1 MSEYSERQL
10 AWMAKHETGVAGMTA
25 VSSGTCPGCP
35 ECMERDGYDDEEAH
49 EEAYQCG
56 SLDASDE
63 PSFSWHSCGICGCG
77 LGGDR
82 HVWHWLSVDS
92 FKVGADGHR
101 YATPASGINHES
113 DACTDCVVFHA
124 NGDVPDDEY
133 LDWLD

>member
-1 MSEYSERQL
+1 MSEYSKRQL
-10 AWMAKHETGVAGMTA
+10 AWMKRFEDGLSGMEG

-82 HVWHWLSVDS
+82 HVWHWLDS
-92 FKVGADGHR
+92 GNEIV
-101 YATPASGINHES
+101 HES